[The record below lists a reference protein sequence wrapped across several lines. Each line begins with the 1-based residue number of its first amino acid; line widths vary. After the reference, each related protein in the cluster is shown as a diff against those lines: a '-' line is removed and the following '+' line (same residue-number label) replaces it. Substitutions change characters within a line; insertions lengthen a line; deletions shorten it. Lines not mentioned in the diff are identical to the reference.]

1 MAGEPG
7 GTRLADAQP
16 SFDGGLNTVSD
27 ELSVQPNQVRQS
39 INGRLTEYGAITKR
53 GGTQRTGALLDSDPI
68 LNGFTWRRDAPL
80 TPQVLVVCNGTLYTA
95 TYGTF
100 PMTYTAQTGVLATTG
115 APAFAQFRDASADV
129 VYLADGGLLNKWN
142 GTALT
147 TNIVGTVDVDTIT
160 VHNQRLWGTGNPA
173 APDSIF
179 YSSLNN
185 GDSLGNGSAG
195 GGQIVVRTF
204 ADETIVGLASVNTS
218 LLIFHKRGISRLT
231 GYGQDDIEVAPQ
243 GVTSDVGTIARN
255 SILSIGNL
263 GFFISERGLYMVNE
277 SEVMPV
283 GTVERPD
290 PILAPLLSL
299 TSAEFEDVRTVF
311 CRATRELWISIPNY
325 GIFVYHTILRSWAGP
340 WTGAYVDPPTTAL
353 FEALDSNGLPIVLRG
368 DEDGYVSLTD
378 APTAKD
384 NVLPNGTGGDRYTMV
399 VQLHRLYSGDD
410 ALAKSMRYGYL
421 TAKLNGSDLCSVT
434 WQTEQSY
441 GSAELPLS
449 TGGIWGFGSWGTFVW
464 GGPTSKNYRIQM
476 GGTGYYTDVTITDSG
491 EALPI
496 FSRFQLESYA
506 LGRR

>member
-7 GTRLADAQP
+7 GTRLADSQP

-27 ELSVQPNQVRQS
+27 DLFVQPNQVRQAG
-39 INGRLTEYGAITKR
+39 NGRLTEYGGITKR
-53 GGTQRTGALLDSDPI
+53 GGTQRTAAALTASPI
-68 LNGFTWRRDAPL
+68 LNGFTWRRDAPSS
-80 TPQVLVVCNGTLYTA
+80 PQLLAVTNGTLYTG
-95 TYGTF
+95 TYGAF
-100 PMTYTAQTGVLATTG
+100 PITWSAQSGVLSTTV
-115 APAFAQFRDASADV
+115 PPVFAQFRDFSNDV
-129 VYLADGGLLNKWN
+129 VYIADGGLLNKWN
-142 GTALT
+142 GTTLT
-147 TNIVGTVDVDTIT
+147 TNIAGTIDASVIT
-160 VHNQRLWGTGNPA
+160 VHNQRLWSTGNAA

-185 GDSLGNGSAG
+185 GDTLGNGSSG

-243 GVTSDVGTIARN
+243 GVTSDVGTIAKN
-255 SILSIGNL
+255 SIVSIGNA

-290 PILAPLLSL
+290 PILAPILSL
-299 TSAEFEDVRTVF
+299 TSAEFDDIRAAF
-311 CRATRELWISIPNY
+311 HRATRELWISIPGY
-325 GIFVYHTILRSWAGP
+325 GVYIYHTILRAWAGP

-353 FEALDSNGLPIVLRG
+353 FEALDINGLPIVLRG
-368 DEDGYVSLTD
+368 DEDGYISLTD
-378 APTAKD
+378 APIAKD
-384 NVLPNGTGGDRYTMV
+384 NVLPDDTGGDRYSMV

-410 ALAKSMRYGYL
+410 ALAKSMRYGYI
-421 TAKLNGSDLCSVT
+421 TAKLNGSDSCSIN
-434 WQTEQSY
+434 WQTEQAY
-441 GSAELPLS
+441 GSATLPVS
-449 TGGIWGFGSWGTFVW
+449 VGGLWGFGTWGSFVW